1 MKVREIGKIT
11 AISNQREI
19 TEIHHSIVDSTM
31 AIIAG
36 LFLIEQINKNGEKV
50 FIHEEI
56 KIDIDRDLVELGLK
70 VNLKDCFIDDFG
82 EREGLNRTY
91 GVLKVIYTESNDK
104 PIELTQSG
112 REMLESL
119 FIDFVIDIKSESS
132 ATIH

>member
-91 GVLKVIYTESNDK
+91 GVLKVIYTESNYK